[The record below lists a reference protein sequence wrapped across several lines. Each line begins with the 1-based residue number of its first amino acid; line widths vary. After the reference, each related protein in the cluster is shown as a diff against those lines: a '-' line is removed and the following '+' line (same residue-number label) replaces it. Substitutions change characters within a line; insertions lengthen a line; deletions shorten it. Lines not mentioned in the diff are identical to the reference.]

1 MINLIYNVNEVMIL
15 PIILLALGLIS
26 LTLFCVSKVK
36 GYSYRTVIIKGITSL
51 FFLSLGIYGLIAMGF
66 RTLSFFVVPGLFLG
80 LLGDIF
86 LDLKYVQRDR
96 DYMWTMLGFIVF
108 GLGHILYVTGMFLE
122 FYVDQSIFYII
133 IPILLAIIMG
143 PVTMLLGKAMKAV
156 YGKFF
161 WIAFFYA
168 MTLFATVFTSFFLW
182 MMTAFTETTL
192 LLFFI
197 GGVLFAASDLILN
210 MTYFTEGHE
219 KPFDIVSNSVTYY
232 IAQFLI
238 ALCILFI

>member
-1 MINLIYNVNEVMIL
+1 MIV
-15 PIILLALGLIS
+15 PIIIVVLGLSS
-26 LTLFCVSKVK
+26 LTLFCISKVK
-36 GYSYRTVIIKGITSL
+36 AYSYRTVIIKGITSL
-51 FFLSLGIYGLIAMGF
+51 LFLSLGIYGLIAMGF
-66 RTLSFFVVPGLFLG
+66 RTLSFFVVPGLFFG

-86 LDLKYVQRDR
+86 LDLKYVQKER
-96 DYMWTMLGFIVF
+96 DYLWTMLGFIAF
-108 GLGHILYVTGMFLE
+108 GIGHILYITGMFLE
-122 FYVDQSIFYII
+122 FYVDQSVFYIV

-143 PVTMLLGKAMKAV
+143 PITMLIGKAMKAV

-168 MTLFATVFTSFFLW
+168 MTLFGTLFTSFFLW

-192 LLFFI
+192 LLIFI
-197 GGVLFAASDLILN
+197 GAILFTISDLILN

-219 KPFDIVSNSVTYY
+219 KPFDIISNSVTYY

-238 ALCILFI
+238 AISTLFI

>member
-1 MINLIYNVNEVMIL
+1 MIL

-26 LTLFCVSKVK
+26 LTLFCISKVK
-36 GYSYRTVIIKGITSL
+36 SYSYRTVIIKGITSL
-51 FFLSLGIYGLIAMGF
+51 LFLSLGIYGMIAMEF
-66 RTLSFFVVPGLFLG
+66 RILSFFVVPGLFFG

-86 LDLKYVQRDR
+86 LDLKYVQKER
-96 DYMWTMLGFIVF
+96 DYLWTMLGFIAF
-108 GLGHILYVTGMFLE
+108 GVGHILYITGMFLE
-122 FYVDQSIFYII
+122 YYVDQSIFYIF

-143 PVTMLLGKAMKAV
+143 PITMLIGKAMKAV

-168 MTLFATVFTSFFLW
+168 MTLFGTVFTSFFLW

-197 GGVLFAASDLILN
+197 GAVLFTVSDLILN

-232 IAQFLI
+232 LAQFLI
-238 ALCILFI
+238 ALTILFI

>member
-1 MINLIYNVNEVMIL
+1 MIV
-15 PIILLALGLIS
+15 PIIIVVLGLIS
-26 LTLFCVSKVK
+26 LTLFCISKVK
-36 GYSYRTVIIKGITSL
+36 AYSYRTVIIKGITSL
-51 FFLSLGIYGLIAMGF
+51 LFLSLGIYGLIAMGF
-66 RTLSFFVVPGLFLG
+66 RTLSFFVVPGLFFG

-86 LDLKYVQRDR
+86 LDLKYVQKER
-96 DYMWTMLGFIVF
+96 DYLWTMLGFIAF
-108 GLGHILYVTGMFLE
+108 GIGHILYITGMFLE
-122 FYVDQSIFYII
+122 FYVDQSVFYIV

-143 PVTMLLGKAMKAV
+143 PITMLIDKKMKAV

-168 MTLFATVFTSFFLW
+168 MTLFGTLFTSFFLW

-192 LLFFI
+192 LLIFI
-197 GGVLFAASDLILN
+197 GAILFTISDLILN

-219 KPFDIVSNSVTYY
+219 KPFDIISNSVTYY

-238 ALCILFI
+238 AISTLFI

>member
-1 MINLIYNVNEVMIL
+1 MIV
-15 PIILLALGLIS
+15 PIIIVVLGLIS
-26 LTLFCVSKVK
+26 LTLFCISKVK
-36 GYSYRTVIIKGITSL
+36 AYSYRTVIIKGITSL
-51 FFLSLGIYGLIAMGF
+51 LFLSLGIYGLIAMGF
-66 RTLSFFVVPGLFLG
+66 RTLSFFVVPGLFFG

-86 LDLKYVQRDR
+86 LDLKYVQKER
-96 DYMWTMLGFIVF
+96 DYLWTMLGFIAF
-108 GLGHILYVTGMFLE
+108 GVGHILYITGMFLE
-122 FYVDQSIFYII
+122 FYVDQSVFYIV

-143 PVTMLLGKAMKAV
+143 PITMLIGKAMKAV

-168 MTLFATVFTSFFLW
+168 MTLFGTLFTSFFLW

-192 LLFFI
+192 LLIFI
-197 GGVLFAASDLILN
+197 GAILFTISDLILN

-219 KPFDIVSNSVTYY
+219 KPFDIISNSVTYY

-238 ALCILFI
+238 AISTLFI